1 MRADVEEVKGIMT
14 KNIETIIE
22 RGDNLHN
29 LQKKTSDLEHGVRAG
44 VQYGIRGWF
53 LERTTG
59 SKGHNT
65 E

>member
-44 VQYGIRGWF
+44 VK
-53 LERTTG
+53 LLN
-59 SKGHNT
+59 KGVVLRKDNGL
-65 E
+65 